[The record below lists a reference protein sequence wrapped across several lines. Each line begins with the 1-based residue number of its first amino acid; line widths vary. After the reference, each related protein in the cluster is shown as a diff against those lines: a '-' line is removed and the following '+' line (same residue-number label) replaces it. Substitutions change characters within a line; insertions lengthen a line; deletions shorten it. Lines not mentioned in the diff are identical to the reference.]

1 MDAIDDE
8 FTIGDNKNTDLFFAP
23 HNIEDYIDE
32 KENSS
37 LKLSQPHTQI
47 KKEPNKYNHPLKP
60 LKSKRRSKLILIK
73 KKRLSQEDEIIEFSP
88 LSQETDNI
96 QRAKT
101 NSVQEH
107 VKLKMRPAPRTQRSI
122 NPKQRATQSFEASQ
136 PFIKTVLES
145 PSTLTTSVQEHFGDQ
160 VSSRAAPYKDKI
172 YNLQKEVFEQTTG
185 TEVIKLTSKCF
196 GERLEPYVQQVHFS
210 FIDENNIRVLRTSC
224 DCPVRSKC
232 KHCCACLF
240 FYTSKPD
247 GRSELIQELLQK
259 IESLTQTISSM
270 QRDEKTSSERV
281 ASLERAMSLMKEEVG
296 LDANQTFH

>member
-37 LKLSQPHTQI
+37 LKLSQPHTQM

-122 NPKQRATQSFEASQ
+122 NPKQRTTQSFEASQ

-196 GERLEPYVQQVHFS
+196 GERLEP
-210 FIDENNIRVLRTSC
+210 
-224 DCPVRSKC
+224 
-232 KHCCACLF
+232 ACLF